1 MSHELTPE
9 EKAHADAE
17 AARLIADWLSDN
29 GPVATSFRDTT
40 PVRPTGAQPVAQ
52 HGRTP
57 MSQKATDI
65 SGVMLA
71 ASVASVPIGGM
82 TALVLYVVG
91 HANPLNLAIGAG
103 APIGLV
109 LAGGIAAKMIGRAV
123 REGAEGVAMAASAMP
138 PGEVHHHH
146 TGPSYIENRSV
157 HVNTET
163 RWLGRTHNEI
173 HGS

>member
-17 AARLIADWLSDN
+17 AARLIADWISDN
-29 GPVATSFRDTT
+29 GPVATTYRDTT
-40 PVRPTGAQPVAQ
+40 PVRPTGAHPVAQ

-71 ASVASVPIGGM
+71 AGLASLPIGGM
-82 TALVLYVVG
+82 TGLVLYVVG
-91 HANPLNLAIGAG
+91 QTSPVNLAIGAG
-103 APIGLV
+103 APVGLV

-123 REGAEGVAMAASAMP
+123 REGAQGVAAAASAMP
-138 PGEVHHHH
+138 PGQVHNHHH
-146 TGPSYIENRSV
+146 GPSYIENRNM
-157 HVNTET
+157 HLNTET
-163 RWLGRTHNEI
+163 RWLGKTHNEI
-173 HGS
+173 HG